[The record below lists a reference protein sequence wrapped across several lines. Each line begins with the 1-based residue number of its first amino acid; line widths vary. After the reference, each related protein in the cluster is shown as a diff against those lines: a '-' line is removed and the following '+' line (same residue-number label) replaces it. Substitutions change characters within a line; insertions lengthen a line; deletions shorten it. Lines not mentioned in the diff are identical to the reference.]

1 MKNIAQIENVLIV
14 RDDHIGDAVLF
25 SGALRHLR
33 HKYGNQ
39 RIRLCVRRA
48 CRPLFELCPYV
59 DELID
64 LESLIPEWLRRI
76 RRKHPLFDNSL
87 TRVFDRVWLKVA
99 CRQHRADVVI
109 CPVRSPWPLPY
120 GIHGIVKAIS
130 AKHKIGIAGDF
141 TNQGPG
147 DDATAAAV
155 YTERFQLSPE
165 RCWDHELEV
174 TRDFLAYLGI
184 NGTLDDIWP
193 QFWLSPEDLAWADSQ
208 IPSAQGEVTL
218 GISPASFVW
227 WGRSYPPESYEPVFQ
242 TLGDFRFRVV
252 LLGTTAEI
260 EFTRLIFGEL
270 KRCSNVTSIQD
281 FVGQTPLRHLVAVLS
296 KCDIIF
302 AMETAVAHIG
312 VALRKPTVVVMGGG
326 HYGRFYP
333 WGNPEINRVAHLP
346 MDCYRCKWRCR
357 YSTVRCIQEIPPTA
371 VARELAYILENVIGS
386 RSGNQG
392 YSLQS

>member
-1 MKNIAQIENVLIV
+1 MKDAKRVESVLLV
-14 RDDHIGDAVLF
+14 RDDNIGDAVLF

-39 RIRLCVRRA
+39 RIRLCVNRA
-48 CRPLFELCPYV
+48 CRPLFEFCPYV

-64 LESLIPEWLRRI
+64 IESLIPEWLRRI
-76 RRKHPLFDNSL
+76 RKKHPLFDNSL
-87 TRVFDRVWLKVA
+87 TRVFDRVWRKLA
-99 CRQHRADVVI
+99 CRQQRTDVAI
-109 CPVRSPWPLPY
+109 CPVRSPWPLPF
-120 GIHGIVKAIS
+120 GIHGIVKVIP

-141 TNQGPG
+141 SNQSPEQ
-147 DDATAAAV
+147 DAAAAAV
-155 YTERFQLSPE
+155 YTERFQLPPE

-193 QFWLSPEDLAWADSQ
+193 EFWLSPEDLAWADSR
-208 IPSAQGEVTL
+208 IPSARGEVTL
-218 GISPASFVW
+218 GISPASSVW

-242 TLGDFRFRVV
+242 ALGDFRFRVV
-252 LLGTTAEI
+252 LLGTPGEI
-260 EFTRLIFGEL
+260 EFTRLIFRAL

-281 FVGQTPLRHLVAVLS
+281 LVGQTPLRHLVAVLS

-302 AMETAVAHIG
+302 AMETAAAHIG

-333 WGNPEINRVAHLP
+333 WGNPEMNRVAHLP
-346 MDCYRCKWRCR
+346 MDCYRCEWRCR
-357 YSTVRCIQEIPPTA
+357 YSTIRCIQEIPPTT
-371 VARELAYILENVIGS
+371 VADELRYILENAMGS
-386 RSGNQG
+386 QVS
-392 YSLQS
+392 S